1 MNSYPNQVNLTLQ
14 QSQAMDAMLA
24 GKNVF
29 LTGDAGT
36 GKSFIINEF
45 RKRTNR
51 NTVILAPTG
60 AAALLVG
67 GSTVHQFF
75 QLPIGVLTPENLP
88 LIDPLQAEIIRAT
101 DTIIIDEVS
110 MLRADQLAAIDAIL
124 RSLAPAN
131 QRHLSMGGKQI
142 IAVGDFLQLPAFA
155 KEPEVREYLYHQYG
169 GLHAF
174 NASAWREACFTC
186 FYLDMVFR
194 QNDQQYLDILNAVRS
209 GETRY
214 LKDVAIYERFRKD
227 DYIFSFEHSH
237 LDTLNA
243 ICCRRNQGIDYEAVS
258 LCCTN
263 YEADIINGANL
274 DNLSEPSK
282 IFQGK
287 IYGSFPGDALPID
300 FNLNLK
306 IGAKVML
313 RTNKFNNVTGSFDYV
328 NGNIGTVVG
337 MPDTGSP
344 HVEVKLLNGR
354 TVTVVPGMWN
364 NYEYRLDADA
374 NGRKIITQE
383 EVGRYCQLPLTPA
396 WAISIHKAQG
406 LTLPKAH
413 LVLGDRGCFCPGQLY
428 VALSRV
434 PSFSCLTIDRPVS
447 EDDVIVDHE
456 AMDFCK
462 KLRGNGAAPWRG
474 YPEKYYL

>member
-1 MNSYPNQVNLTLQ
+1 MNSYPNQVNLTWQ
-14 QSQAMDAMLA
+14 QSQALDAMLA

-88 LIDPLQAEIIRAT
+88 ELHPFQAEIIRAT
-101 DTIIIDEVS
+101 ETIIIDEVS

-124 RSLAPAN
+124 RNLAPAS

-186 FYLDMVFR
+186 FYLNMVLR
-194 QNDQQYLDILNAVRS
+194 QNDQKDLDILNAVRS
-209 GETRY
+209 GDTHY
-214 LKDVAIYERFRKD
+214 LKEVGIYGRFHND
-227 DYIFSFEHSH
+227 DIICSFEHSH

-243 ICCRRNQGIDYEAVS
+243 ICCRRNQDIDYDAVC
-258 LCCTN
+258 LCSMN
-263 YEADIINGANL
+263 YEADIINSNAL
-274 DNLSEPSK
+274 ASLPTQSK
-282 IFQGK
+282 TFQGK
-287 IYGSFPGDALPID
+287 IYGYFPGDALPVD

-306 IGAKVML
+306 IGARVML
-313 RTNKFNNVTGSFDYV
+313 RTNKFNKAMGCFDYV
-328 NGNIGTVVG
+328 NGDIGTVVG
-337 MPDTGSP
+337 MPDTGTP
-344 HVEVKLLNGR
+344 RVEVKLLNGR
-354 TVTVVPGMWN
+354 TVTVVQGVWN
-364 NYEYRLDADA
+364 NYEYRLDSAP
-374 NGRKIITQE
+374 NGKRIIVQD
-383 EVGRYCQLPLTPA
+383 EVGRYYQLPLAPA

-406 LTLPKAH
+406 LTLPQAH
-413 LVLGDRGCFCPGQLY
+413 LVLGDRGCFSPGQLY

-434 PSFSCLTIDRPVS
+434 PSLSCLTIDRPVS

-456 AMDFCK
+456 AMDFCE
-462 KLRGNGAAPWRG
+462 KLRHNSAAPRQS
-474 YPEKYYL
+474 YPEEYYL